1 MEYCSTIFFSGKNIT
16 ITFGMLVRTCNLIA
30 FLAVL
35 QVAKEHVD
43 SCKSEHEFPHCE
55 LTAEWI
61 KQDQV
66 PSRLERKVT
75 VKGAKEPYSY
85 FHIVLDST
93 PTGNMVLGLDSFE

>member
-61 KQDQV
+61 KQGQV
-66 PSRLERKVT
+66 PSRLEHKVT
-75 VKGAKEPYSY
+75 IKGAKEPYSY

-93 PTGNMVLGLDSFE
+93 LPGNKVLGLDSFE

>member
-1 MEYCSTIFFSGKNIT
+1 MEYCSTIFSSGKNIS
-16 ITFGMLVRTCNLIA
+16 IALGMLVRTCDLIA

-35 QVAKEHVD
+35 QVAKEH
-43 SCKSEHEFPHCE
+43 EHEFTLCE

-61 KQDQV
+61 KQDKL

-75 VKGAKEPYSY
+75 IKGAKEPYNY

-93 PTGNMVLGLDSFE
+93 PPGNMVLGLDSFE